1 MYKLKEFPS
10 KWGCLNHSLSKYC
23 STNLNRKHIYN
34 RFETMSCWTI
44 LQPQTSHNM
53 DRAPYT
59 IVLCIAFH
67 HCRYTF
73 RLTNMAASHVSCIKF
88 GPAQVVQYGQLD
100 YARDLYNFQKNASAG
115 QLKNRMKDRDIGLPF
130 MFVVCLNV
138 ADSSSK
144 NPNTSSLVAILV
156 SLNLNSGHTIGY
168 LILCPCEWDVC
179 DCNSK
184 IFSSL
189 HPRVKFWSKASR
201 ISTMPPNLF
210 IALQLQLQTLI
221 MESHTCSSKHEP

>member
-10 KWGCLNHSLSKYC
+10 KWGCLNGSLSKYC

-44 LQPQTSHNM
+44 LQPQTSHNI

-88 GPAQVVQYGQLD
+88 GPAQVVQYGQL
-100 YARDLYNFQKNASAG
+100 RRLCKRLVQFLEKCKCWSIKEQNEG
-115 QLKNRMKDRDIGLPF
+115 QRYWSPIH
-130 MFVVCLNV
+130 VC
-138 ADSSSK
+138 
-144 NPNTSSLVAILV
+144 SL
-156 SLNLNSGHTIGY
+156 SE
-168 LILCPCEWDVC
+168 CC
-179 DCNSK
+179 
-184 IFSSL
+184 
-189 HPRVKFWSKASR
+189 R
-201 ISTMPPNLF
+201 F
-210 IALQLQLQTLI
+210 IIQ
-221 MESHTCSSKHEP
+221 EPKYQ